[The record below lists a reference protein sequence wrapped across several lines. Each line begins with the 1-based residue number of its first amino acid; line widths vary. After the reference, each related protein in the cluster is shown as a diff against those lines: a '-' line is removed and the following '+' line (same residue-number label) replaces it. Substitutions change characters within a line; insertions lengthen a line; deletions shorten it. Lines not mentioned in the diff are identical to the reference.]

1 MSRHTRRTGVRR
13 KKSNADKDAERWG
26 WTVRAYKVEY
36 RPIWTHDGRYGEM
49 IQTEIFLTENLVTRH
64 EAEAIASKFHD
75 YNIKDVHALAMT
87 RRSWEQV
94 KQKQFESALVKAG
107 DILK

>member
-1 MSRHTRRTGVRR
+1 MSRHTRRTGVHG
-13 KKSNADKDAERWG
+13 KKSNADKDLDRWG
-26 WTVRAYKVEY
+26 WTVRAYRLTY
-36 RPIWTHDGRYGEM
+36 QSNFAYDGRYGET
-49 IQTEIFLTENLVTRH
+49 IQTEIFLTENLVTQH

-87 RRSWEQV
+87 WRSWEQV